1 MKYIDKKI
9 NEIISIN
16 PWTNVY
22 GASRSLLALASLL
35 TLLFNDA
42 STIFRPILGIDEY
55 PICTGTIG
63 GFSLFCLFSNHLGV
77 AMWIAILILF
87 LVVIGIYPR
96 FTGILHWWIN
106 FSLISSSPLVD
117 GGEHVA
123 AVISLLLVP
132 ITLMDDRKWHWT
144 EVRIT
149 QDDKLSKKAKRL
161 VAISAYQVIRI
172 QVAVIYLH
180 AAVAKCSVPEWAN
193 GTALFYWF
201 NDEMFGLSYLVKPII
216 SPLINNGYTLTLFTW
231 SIVILEFFLFAGL
244 FMKPKYRRTLLFFGI
259 VFHAGI
265 ALVHGLI
272 SFALIMIGALVIFL
286 QPIDQNIV
294 RVRKKAV
301 NSRFKPAIAEG

>member
-1 MKYIDKKI
+1 MKYIDNKI
-9 NEIISIN
+9 TEIININ

-22 GASRSLLALASLL
+22 GISRSLFALASLL

-42 STIFRPILGIDEY
+42 TTIFRPILGIDEY
-55 PICTGTIG
+55 PICSGTIG
-63 GFSLFCLFSNHLGV
+63 NFSLFCLFSNHLAV
-77 AMWIAILILF
+77 AVWIAIFILF

-96 FTGILHWWIN
+96 VTGILHWWVN

-144 EVRIT
+144 VVDISQNDT
-149 QDDKLSKKAKRL
+149 LSKKAKRM
-161 VAISAYQVIRI
+161 VAISAYQIVRI

-286 QPIDQNIV
+286 QPINRNIV
-294 RVRKKAV
+294 WENKKIFGI
-301 NSRFKPAIAEG
+301 RFKPAVSED